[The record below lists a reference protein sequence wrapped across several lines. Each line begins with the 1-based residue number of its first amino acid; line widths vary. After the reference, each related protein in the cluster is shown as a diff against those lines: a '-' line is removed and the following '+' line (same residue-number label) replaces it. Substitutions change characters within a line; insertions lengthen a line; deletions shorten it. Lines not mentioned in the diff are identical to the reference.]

1 MATRFKRPMGV
12 VVPTKIEE
20 ASMSV
25 WLREMHIA
33 FEVTRH
39 DYDNCIELKF
49 VDYKNSC
56 LLVSKKYEMRTI
68 RIGHK
73 ALQRLVKKFEKEEIY
88 PLLFGEPKSASTGF
102 TPKIRLIREN

>member
-25 WLREMHIA
+25 WLRKMHIA

-56 LLVSKKYEMRTI
+56 LLASKRYNLMDI
-68 RIGHK
+68 RISHT